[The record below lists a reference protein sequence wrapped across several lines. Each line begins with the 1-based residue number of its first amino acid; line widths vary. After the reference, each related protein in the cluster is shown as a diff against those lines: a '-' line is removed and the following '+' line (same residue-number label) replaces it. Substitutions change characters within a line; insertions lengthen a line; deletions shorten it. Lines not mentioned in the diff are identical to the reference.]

1 MPSPTDF
8 NVSPYYDDFNE
19 SKKFHRILFRP
30 AFAVQARELTQSQSQ
45 IQNQIER
52 VSDHLFDKGAMVIP
66 GEVGY
71 DLDYYSIKLTSK
83 SASSLSDYNGKVFK
97 GATSG
102 VIAKVVNFVVTDGT
116 DPDTLFVKYIASGTN
131 FTDEKFSAG
140 ETIAEYDETTAGLVP
155 SGITAVVNTCHTGS
169 AAEIKEGVYYIN
181 GFHVQVSEQTLILDK
196 YTNTPSYRV
205 GLTVTESFVTPG
217 DDTTLNDNAQGV
229 SNTNAPGSHR
239 FKILLTLAKKTLTS
253 TEDSNFYE
261 LLRLSNGSLQNKV
274 HTTEYA
280 VLEES
285 LARRTFDES
294 GDYVVRP
301 FDIDVREHSKNNTRG
316 IYTDQTLGGIG
327 DTTKLAVGISPGKA
341 YVKGFEIEKIST
353 TFVDVDKARD
363 FDTQNAFP
371 TRFDVGNFVN
381 VTNTFGTPDV
391 GFISDTSE
399 AFKKVDLLDTANA
412 TPGTLQSATNSTVP
426 EIGRAKTKGFEY
438 VSGTESNDIYG
449 SSAVYKQYLFDI
461 VMFTHLNILTAQSF
475 TTGETVT
482 GGTSGATAT
491 VQSISTTESASIT
504 GATKA
509 NPVVVTANNKF
520 KEGQQITIASVGG
533 MTQINST
540 FTVRNPSATQFE
552 LYSTDGTTSTN
563 GTAFGTYTSGGTAA
577 HGVVVVTNV
586 QGTFVAGETITG
598 GTSSNTAVIQ
608 ADAVGFKGVTSFDL
622 PQVKQ
627 ISNTHTGTTFTSA
640 KYTAD
645 TTLDATNGENVVL
658 TGSMSIANSGT
669 AVTGFN
675 TKFTEEL
682 KIGDS
687 ISFTTDGGTS
697 LTRLVEAI
705 ISNTSM
711 TLSAAVGG
719 SDVSTKTI
727 ATRRRAKLQSPEKNI
742 SIFKLPYETI
752 KTLKTTSNS
761 GLSDTSYKLRRTFS
775 DTLSSDGDMTINAGA
790 NEVFV
795 GAAGNPGNVDYTVSI
810 LATGSGGTGSIG
822 DILNV
827 TGTNH
832 EGDNIFTLPLTTQA
846 KFDFGAN
853 FAGHTVKVVATL
865 SKSSASSKSKTLTTV
880 TNYDVE
886 TAAAVNNPGGISLA
900 EADIES
906 ITSIKMVEPGTGF
919 VTYSATNEV
928 DITDRYELDN
938 GQRDNFYDI
947 GRIKLKDGQ
956 LAPTGS
962 IRVNFKYYAHGTGD
976 FFDVDSYTGIDYENI
991 SDYTSQASGEIFEL
1005 RDCLDFRPR
1014 VMDASTINSGN
1025 VDRKYQSAATSI
1037 GSGASVVDVVKF
1049 NDDITSDFE
1058 YYLGRVDK
1066 IYLDKDGTF
1075 KVLKGASSL
1084 TPRIPGDLDSGMHLY
1099 TLFLSPYT
1107 IDTADV
1113 GIEHVDNKRYTMRDI
1128 GRLEN
1133 RIETAEYYTQLSLL
1147 ETAAQNLQIQDANGL
1162 DRFKNGFIVDNFT
1175 GHSVGDVRNNDYKV
1189 SIDYAKG
1196 ELRPT
1201 FHEDVIQLV
1210 EKDDD
1215 ATDITDL
1222 DRTASNYQKTGDLI
1236 TLPYTESTLIN
1247 QPYASKAINVNP
1259 FGVFTWIGA
1268 IELTPPGDEW
1278 KETERLP
1285 ELVINNPNGSWDNL
1299 VKNSGNAGQ
1308 LKEFPMS
1315 TVWNSWQDTWTG
1327 RPTVTER
1334 RRLGTYSVKR
1344 AGHGF
1349 RRVARDRVTT
1359 AQQVSQTRT
1368 GIRAVAIPETVRQ
1381 SMGDKIVSI
1390 AFVPFIRS
1398 KTITFNA
1405 TRLKPNTRVY
1415 PYFDNEVITAYVTPS
1430 GGALGGNLVTDGNG
1444 AVSGTFVIPDPKVD
1458 TNPRWRTGDRLF
1470 RLTSSASNSQTA
1482 ADVETAANA
1491 EYVAKGTIETVRE
1504 TIVSSRQA
1512 RVEMR
1517 TVTGSQTITRT
1528 STRTEERTVGYHDPL
1543 AQTFMIDDTGGVFL
1557 TSIDLYFSSKDVNIP
1572 VTVQIRDTVNGY
1584 PGQKIL
1590 PFSEVSLNP
1599 SAVNTSTD
1607 GSTATKFTFPSPVY
1621 IQENVE
1627 YAVVVMANTQDYNM
1641 YVARLGEK
1649 ALDSSRTISQQ
1660 PYNGVLFKSQNG
1672 VTWTADQNEDMKF
1685 LLRRAEFSNVTGSV
1699 TLTNDTLPSRTL
1711 KNNPLR
1717 TTNGSAVV
1725 RVFHPNH
1732 GMHGTNNNVTISGC
1746 PTTGINGLDHTEINT
1761 THTSISNVTLDS
1773 YDITVS
1779 TAASSTGDVG
1789 SNAVVATQN
1798 RLYDVLNLSGI
1809 QTMVLPG
1816 TTLNHFLRPTTG
1828 RSIDGSETEF
1838 QLTSLTNKIGVVGN
1852 DNIAFTAPQLVASSI
1867 NETNEMGS
1875 TTAVPVK
1882 SLHVIM
1888 ELSTS
1893 NTKISPV
1900 IDLQRISAFAIQNRL
1915 NSPDS
1920 GDPDFVDDFA
1930 SSGTSTAAVYLTK
1943 PIKLENSS
1951 TALEVRTTANIRAT
1965 SDVLI
1970 FFRALGTDDDR
1981 QIDEL
1986 SFSAFNTTGTS
1997 DVAVTP
2003 ADDDATFKEYKYS
2016 ASGINEFT
2024 TFQLKIVLKGTNSA
2038 YPPVLKDMRGVA
2050 LAV

>member
-30 AFAVQARELTQSQSQ
+30 AFAVQARELTQSQTQ
-45 IQNQIER
+45 LQNQIER
-52 VSDHLFDKGAMVIP
+52 VSDHLFDKGAMIIP
-66 GEVGY
+66 GEIGY

-83 SASSLSDYNGKVFK
+83 SASSLSDYNGSVLT
-97 GATSG
+97 GTSG
-102 VIAKVVNFVVTDGT
+102 VTAKVVNVVATDGT
-116 DPDTLFVKYIASGTN
+116 DPDTLFVKYLKSGTN
-131 FTDEKFSAG
+131 NTDTTFSAA
-140 ETIAEYDETTAGLVP
+140 ETLTSDA
-155 SGITAVVNTCHTGS
+155 SGNPTVVVASAHTGS
-169 AAEIKEGVYYIN
+169 AAQIKEGVYYIN
-181 GFHVQVSEQTLILDK
+181 GYHVQVSAQTLILDK

-205 GLTVTESFVTPG
+205 GLTVTEPFVTSG
-217 DDTTLNDNAQGV
+217 DDSSLNDNAAGT
-229 SNTNAPGSHR
+229 SNSNAPGSHR

-253 TEDSNFYE
+253 TDDSNFYE
-261 LLRLSNGSLQNKV
+261 LLRLSNGSLQNQV
-274 HTTEYA
+274 RTTEYA

-301 FDIDVREHSKNNTRG
+301 FDIDIREHSKDNTRG

-327 DTTKLAVGISPGKA
+327 DTTKLAVGISSGKA

-391 GFISDTSE
+391 GFISGTSE
-399 AFKKVDLLDTANA
+399 AFKKVDLLDTANV
-412 TPGTLQSATNSTVP
+412 TPGTVQTASSSNVP
-426 EIGRAKTKGFEY
+426 EIGRAKSKGFEY

-475 TTGETVT
+475 TTGEIVT

-491 VQSISTTESASIT
+491 VQSISTTESATIT
-504 GATKA
+504 GATQA
-509 NPVVVTANNKF
+509 NPVVVTADNKF

-533 MTQINST
+533 MTEINGT
-540 FTVRNPSATQFE
+540 FTVRNPSATNFE
-552 LYSTDGTTSTN
+552 LYGTDGTTSTD
-563 GTAFGTYTSGGTAA
+563 GSAFTAYTSGGTAA
-577 HGVVVVTNV
+577 HGVVVVSNV
-586 QGTFVAGETITG
+586 QGTFVQGETITG

-608 ADAVGFKGVTSFDL
+608 SDAVGFKGVTSFDL

-627 ISNTHTGTTFTSA
+627 ISNAYTGTTYTSA
-640 KYTAD
+640 NYTAD
-645 TTLDATNGENVVL
+645 TSLDSTNGENTVI
-658 TGSMSIANSGT
+658 TGSIDVGSGSA

-687 ISFTTDGGTS
+687 ISFTNDSGNTETK
-697 LTRLVEAI
+697 LVEAI
-705 ISNTSM
+705 ISNTSL
-711 TLSAAVGG
+711 TLTAVTAAA
-719 SDVSTKTI
+719 STKTI
-727 ATRRRAKLQSPEKNI
+727 VTRRRAKLQSPEKNI

-752 KTLKTTSNS
+752 KTLKTNS
-761 GLSDTSYKLRRTFS
+761 GASDTSYKLRRTFS
-775 DTLSSDGDMTINAGA
+775 GTLSPNGDITINAGA

-795 GAAGNPGNVDYTVSI
+795 GAAGSPGNVDYTVSI
-810 LATGSGGTGSIG
+810 LATGSGGTGSVG

-865 SKSSASSKSKTLTTV
+865 SKSSATSKTKTLTTV
-880 TNYDVE
+880 TNYDIE
-886 TAAAVNNPGGISLA
+886 TAAAVNNSGGISLGK
-900 EADIES
+900 ADIES

-962 IRVNFKYYAHGTGD
+962 IRINFKYYEHGTGD

-1025 VDRKYQSAATSI
+1025 VDRKYQSVATAI
-1037 GSGASVVDVVKF
+1037 GSGASVIDVVKF

-1066 IYLDKDGTF
+1066 IYIDKDGTF

-1084 TPRIPGDLDSGMHLY
+1084 TPRIPGDLDTGMHLY

-1196 ELRPT
+1196 EMRPT

-1215 ATDITDL
+1215 ATDIADS

-1259 FGVFTWIGA
+1259 FGVFTWVGA

-1299 VKNSGNAGQ
+1299 VKNTGNAGQ
-1308 LKEFPMS
+1308 LSEFPMS

-1359 AQQVSQTRT
+1359 AQKISQTRT

-1398 KTITFNA
+1398 KTVTFNA

-1415 PYFDNEVITAYVTPS
+1415 PYFDNVDVTTYVTPD
-1430 GGALGGNLVTDGNG
+1430 GGALGGNLVTDANG
-1444 AVSGTFVIPDPKVD
+1444 AVTGTFAIPDPKVNS
-1458 TNPRWRTGDRLF
+1458 NPRWRTGDRLF

-1512 RVEMR
+1512 RIEMR
-1517 TVTGSQTITRT
+1517 SVTERQTITRT
-1528 STRTEERTVGYHDPL
+1528 STRTDERTVGYHDPL
-1543 AQTFMIDDTGGVFL
+1543 AQTFMIDDAGGVFL
-1557 TSIDLYFSSKDVNIP
+1557 TSIDLYFSSKDANIP

-1599 SAVNTSTD
+1599 SSVNTSTD
-1607 GSTATKFTFPSPVY
+1607 GTTATKFTFPSPVY

-1649 ALDSSRTISQQ
+1649 SLDSSRTISQQ

-1717 TTNGSAVV
+1717 TTNSSAVV

-1732 GMHGTNNNVTISGC
+1732 GMHGTGNSVTISGC

-1779 TAASSTGDVG
+1779 TAATATGDVG
-1789 SNAVVATQN
+1789 SSAVVATQN

-1816 TTLNHFLRPTTG
+1816 TTLNHFIRPTTG

-1838 QLTSLTNKIGVVGN
+1838 TLTSLANKIGVVGN
-1852 DNIAFTAPQLVASSI
+1852 DNISFTAPQLVASAI
-1867 NETNEMGS
+1867 NETDNMSS
-1875 TTAVPVK
+1875 TATVPVK
-1882 SLHVIM
+1882 SLHVIL

-1900 IDLQRISAFAIQNRL
+1900 IDTQRISAFAIQNRL

-1951 TALEVRTTANIRAT
+1951 TALEVRTTANIRST

-1970 FFRALGTDDDR
+1970 FYRVLGTDDDR

-1986 SFSAFNTTGTS
+1986 SFTAFNTTGTS

-2003 ADDDATFKEYKYS
+2003 AEDDATFKEYKYS